1 MGSPRMVRIANAT
14 CLSEYEAVDIDMD
27 LVFAQ
32 LRVLHS
38 EVFLSFWLGGRG
50 GR

>member
-1 MGSPRMVRIANAT
+1 MVPIANAT

-27 LVFAQ
+27 LVLFAE
-32 LRVLHS
+32 LLHS